1 MPVDPTSV
9 KIKGLALLSD
19 QIVQTFGFK
28 RNARGSDALPL
39 RQARAHTPNTT
50 VKPSFE
56 ELELVLARSESFR
69 RLANQLAHI
78 GHWWWQPVRTTG
90 RQEDGKFFYSEECA
104 ELLGYPI
111 ERLCSEL
118 NIFSETIVHHGDR
131 GRFIA
136 SFDDFWHGHCATYQ
150 QDYRF
155 IHPNL
160 GTRYMRST
168 AEKKLDTDGNI
179 IGAAGTIQDVT
190 DLRQAQV
197 AKQSSDAMI
206 RRTHRMMRL
215 GHWSWEAP
223 ADGRLDQSGDFTYS
237 SEAEDIMGRQAYE
250 LNLSAREFAQKF
262 VHPEDRSTYIA
273 AFNDLWHRSGG
284 SSIRV
289 EYRYLHPTQGHLYI
303 NEIVEKMWDLD
314 GNLIQVAGTF
324 QDVTEARERERQ
336 LTEARN
342 DAEIAN
348 RSKSEFLANMSHELR
363 TPLNAIIGFSQI
375 ISGQLFGPANDRY
388 MAYAKDIADSGA
400 HLLNLISD
408 ILDISKLEAGKHQL
422 ADVAIDVQA
431 EIQQC
436 LKMVSTRAT
445 EKRIRIFIDRPLDVP
460 DLIADSRALKQVLIN
475 ILSNA
480 VKFTK
485 KDGEIRIRHAITARG
500 FEIAVSDTGIGIS
513 SAKLETLFHP
523 FQQADSQVS
532 RQFGGTGLGLYI
544 SKLLMTL
551 HGGTI
556 VADSTEG
563 IGTTMTLVFPPAR
576 IAAAK

>member
-1 MPVDPTSV
+1 MPNKPIS
-9 KIKGLALLSD
+9 IKTNRLAILSG
-19 QIVQTFGFK
+19 QIARTFGSTAGT
-28 RNARGSDALPL
+28 RQSDALSLTMMERNSATAP
-39 RQARAHTPNTT
+39 
-50 VKPSFE
+50 VKLSTE
-56 ELELVLARSESFR
+56 ELELALARSESFR

-78 GHWWWQPVRTTG
+78 GHWWWQPINLTG
-90 RQEDGKFFYSEECA
+90 RQEDGNFFYSEECA

-111 ERLCSEL
+111 ARLCSEL
-118 NIFSETIVHHGDR
+118 NIFSETIVHPGDR
-131 GRFIA
+131 RRFAA
-136 SFDDFWHGHCATYQ
+136 SFDAFWKAHSPTYQ

-155 IHPNL
+155 IHPKR

-168 AEKKLDTDGNI
+168 AEKNFSADGNI
-179 IGAAGTIQDVT
+179 IGVAGTIQDVT

-197 AKQSSDAMI
+197 ARESSDAMI

-223 ADGRLDQSGDFTYS
+223 ADGRLDQSGDFAYS
-237 SEAEDIMGRQAYE
+237 SEAEDILGRQACE
-250 LNLSAREFAQKF
+250 LNLSAPEFAQRF
-262 VHPEDRSTYIA
+262 VHPDDRSAYIT
-273 AFNDLWHRSGG
+273 AFEDFWYRSRD
-284 SSIRV
+284 SIHM
-289 EYRYLHPTQGHLYI
+289 EYRYLHPTRGYLHI
-303 NEIVEKMWDLD
+303 NEIVEKMYDRD
-314 GNLIQVAGTF
+314 GNLTRVAGTF

-375 ISGQLFGPANDRY
+375 ISGQVFGPANDRY
-388 MAYAKDIADSGA
+388 VGYAKDIADSGD

-408 ILDISKLEAGKHQL
+408 ILDISKLEAGKHEL
-422 ADVAIDVQA
+422 TDEAIEVQA
-431 EIQQC
+431 EIRQC

-445 EKRIRIFIDRPLDVP
+445 EKGIRIIVDHALDVP
-460 DLIADSRALKQVLIN
+460 CLIADSRALKQVLIN

-485 KDGEIRIRHAITARG
+485 RNGKIRISHYITARG

-513 SAKLETLFHP
+513 DAKRASLFHP
-523 FQQADSQVS
+523 FQQADAQIS

-544 SKLLMTL
+544 SKLLMAL
-551 HGGTI
+551 HRGTI

-563 IGTTMTLVFPPAR
+563 TGTTMTLIFPPER
-576 IAAAK
+576 IAAVE